1 MLVLCLQHLLEN
13 FTENVHKY
21 MAAMPSTVRLL
32 VISDT
37 HSIWPYTP
45 SCPAP
50 PCDVLIHCGDLT
62 QVGGLPAYKNAMQD
76 IRTVDAELKLII
88 AGNHDVDLDEAWVRK
103 NAEDGED
110 GEEDE
115 DVDDSRKCVELM
127 KSHEKEGVYYLD
139 EGRHEFKLK
148 DGKRISLWAS
158 PYTPEFNGYAFAY
171 EKEENRFRDIP
182 KDIDVLVTHGPPS
195 FTDEGA
201 YSLDVNVK
209 GERCGCKMLGDAV
222 KRVKP
227 RLHCF
232 GHVHE
237 GRGAVDVQ
245 WFERGDGD
253 ERVEI
258 IPDDGAVL
266 SIIKEEKRT
275 RSVLVN
281 AAVWGERKGWT
292 IDLGI

>member
-21 MAAMPSTVRLL
+21 MAAMPSTIRLL

-37 HSIWPYTP
+37 HSTWPYTP

-50 PCDVLIHCGDLT
+50 SCDVLIHCGDLT

-88 AGNHDVDLDEAWVRK
+88 AGNHDVDLDEAWVLK
-103 NAEDGED
+103 NAED

-115 DVDDSRKCVELM
+115 DVDDSKKCVEFM
-127 KSHEKEGVYYLD
+127 KSQEKEGVYYLD

-148 DGKRISLWAS
+148 DGRRISLWAS
-158 PYTPEFNGYAFAY
+158 PYTREFNGYAFAY

-182 KDIDVLVTHGPPS
+182 EDIDVLITHGPPS

-209 GERCGCKMLGDAV
+209 GETCGCKMLGDAV

-237 GRGAVDVQ
+237 GRDN
-245 WFERGDGD
+245 
-253 ERVEI
+253 
-258 IPDDGAVL
+258 
-266 SIIKEEKRT
+266 T
-275 RSVLVN
+275 
-281 AAVWGERKGWT
+281 
-292 IDLGI
+292 